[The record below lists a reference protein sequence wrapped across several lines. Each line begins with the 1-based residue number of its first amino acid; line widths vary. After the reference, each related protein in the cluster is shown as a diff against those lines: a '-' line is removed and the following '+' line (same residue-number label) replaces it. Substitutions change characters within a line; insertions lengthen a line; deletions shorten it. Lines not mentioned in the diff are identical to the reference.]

1 MRARQRLREG
11 REKPSDVVAKDL
23 HLAAEFDME
32 SQEPYSV
39 FAGLTLAEMRE
50 LHEDILLWQVLLTPE
65 CRRPNHLYLML
76 MIACCNDSGQF

>member
-32 SQEPYSV
+32 SQEPYTV

-50 LHEDILLWQVLLTPE
+50 LHEDILLWQVSFSMPTLTVASIQP
-65 CRRPNHLYLML
+65 
-76 MIACCNDSGQF
+76 